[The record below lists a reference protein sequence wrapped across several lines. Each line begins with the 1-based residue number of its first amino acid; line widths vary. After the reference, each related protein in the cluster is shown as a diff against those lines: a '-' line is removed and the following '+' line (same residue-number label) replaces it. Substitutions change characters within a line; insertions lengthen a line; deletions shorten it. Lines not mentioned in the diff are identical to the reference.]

1 MSLLMRCLELDKIV
15 INVYRD
21 LLQNKLCLYVYVINL
36 MYDILEYKLYVAIVW
51 PFSEDIVCV
60 L

>member
-21 LLQNKLCLYVYVINL
+21 LLQKQLCLYVYVINL
-36 MYDILEYKLYVAIVW
+36 MYNILE
-51 PFSEDIVCV
+51 
-60 L
+60 